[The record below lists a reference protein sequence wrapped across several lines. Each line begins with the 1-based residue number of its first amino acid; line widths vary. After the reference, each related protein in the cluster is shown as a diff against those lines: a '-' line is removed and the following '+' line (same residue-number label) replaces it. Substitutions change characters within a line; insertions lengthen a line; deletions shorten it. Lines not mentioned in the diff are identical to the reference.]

1 MILAN
6 LWYAPRSDELCTPN
20 EKNDQQ
26 PNNKKQKGLHLWLQT
41 LLLYVDGTR
50 GID

>member
-1 MILAN
+1 MILAD
-6 LWYAPRSDELCTPN
+6 LWYAPRSDELCKQN